1 MVNEDHLRRILAKF
15 AAYYNN
21 ARTHV
26 SLGKDAPYTRP
37 IERFGTVVAH
47 AILGGLSIHTNLVF
61 GRYRAADS
69 CGRWSGPGVLSE
81 NSIRLGIRVV
91 GQNHRMMRPMFA
103 LLHSLGM
110 FIIDFFK
117 SRRRLEAENLF
128 LRHQLSIALRRAP
141 PRLRLRGSDRALLVW
156 MTRLWPSLLGAAQV
170 VQPETILRW
179 HRAGFKAFWR
189 WKSRKR
195 AGRPKIDRE
204 LRDLI
209 RRMSKEN
216 PKWGASRIHG
226 ELLMLGFEVAQ
237 STVSKYMVQ
246 GGSPSQSWKTF
257 FRNHAQA
264 IAAIDLCVVP
274 TLTFERLFAFLVLG
288 HGRRQLLW
296 FEVTRH
302 PTAEWLARQITE
314 AFPWASAPA
323 YLVRDNDRAY
333 GHAFRSRVRAM
344 GIRDRPISPGSPWQN
359 PYVERLI
366 GTVRREC
373 LDRML
378 VFGEAHLRQ
387 ILSSY
392 AAYYN
397 EVRTHLALGKDAP
410 LGRAVQRS
418 GVIVAIPILSGLHHH
433 YVRI

>member
-1 MVNEDHLRRILAKF
+1 MLA
-15 AAYYNN
+15 
-21 ARTHV
+21 V
-26 SLGKDAPYTRP
+26 
-37 IERFGTVVAH
+37 
-47 AILGGLSIHTNLVF
+47 
-61 GRYRAADS
+61 
-69 CGRWSGPGVLSE
+69 
-81 NSIRLGIRVV
+81 
-91 GQNHRMMRPMFA
+91 
-103 LLHSLGM
+103 LHSLGT
-110 FIIDFFK
+110 FIVDLFK

-141 PRLRLRGSDRALLVW
+141 ARLRIRGSDRALLVW
-156 MTRLWPSLLGAAQV
+156 MTWLWPRLLGATQI

-189 WKSRKR
+189 WKSRSR
-195 AGRPKIDRE
+195 AGRPKIDRD

-209 RRMSKEN
+209 RRMSQEN
-216 PKWGASRIHG
+216 PNWGASRIHG

-257 FRNHAQA
+257 LRNHAQA

-274 TLTFERLFAFLVLG
+274 TLTFERLLAFLVLG

-314 AFPWASAPA
+314 AFPWSSAPA
-323 YLVRDNDRAY
+323 YLVRDNDHAY
-333 GHAFRSRVRAM
+333 GDVFKSRVRAM
-344 GIRDRPISPGSPWQN
+344 GIRDRPISPRSPWQN
-359 PYVERLI
+359 AYVERLI

-378 VFGEAHLRQ
+378 IFGESHLRRV
-387 ILSSY
+387 LASY

-397 EVRTHLALGKDAP
+397 QARTHLALQKDAP
-410 LGRAVQRS
+410 LHRAVQRS
-418 GVIVAIPILSGLHHH
+418 GVIVAIPILSGLHHQ